1 MFFLSKKYAALL
13 LYLTAI
19 KSSLLKISLFAS
31 RAHMS
36 CATSDDVSIY
46 DITTIRYATSDE
58 ISIYDVTI
66 IYYETILKG
75 NLR

>member
-1 MFFLSKKYAALL
+1 MKSTQL
-13 LYLTAI
+13 I
-19 KSSLLKISLFAS
+19 KI
-31 RAHMS
+31 
-36 CATSDDVSIY
+36 CAKSDDESIY
-46 DITTIRYATSDE
+46 DITTIVCATSDD